1 MEFIMTTLNLAT
13 TALAAALLSVGVA
26 PGASAQTASAPP
38 ASAVALAPPSGKLAG
53 ADQKFL
59 QKAAVG
65 GMAEVELGQLA
76 QQKAQSDAVKQ
87 FGARMVQDHGKAN
100 DELKALASSKGA
112 TLPSAPDHKHAR
124 TKQELD
130 KLSGAA
136 FDRAY
141 MKHMLADH
149 KKDVSQ
155 FRAESKSAKDA
166 DVKRFASQTLP
177 TLEDHLK
184 LAQTVSSELKAGAA
198 AKPASGT

>member
-1 MEFIMTTLNLAT
+1 MKTLNLAAP
-13 TALAAALLSVGVA
+13 ALAAALLSAGLA

-65 GMAEVELGQLA
+65 GMAEVEMGQLA

-87 FGARMVQDHGKAN
+87 FAARMVQDHGKAN

-112 TLPSAPDHKHAR
+112 TLPGGTDHKHAQ
-124 TKQELD
+124 TKQELE

-166 DVKRFASQTLP
+166 DVKRFAAQTLP
-177 TLEDHLK
+177 TLEEHLK
-184 LAQTVSSELKAGAA
+184 LAQNVSNGLKAGGTA
-198 AKPASGT
+198 AKAASGT